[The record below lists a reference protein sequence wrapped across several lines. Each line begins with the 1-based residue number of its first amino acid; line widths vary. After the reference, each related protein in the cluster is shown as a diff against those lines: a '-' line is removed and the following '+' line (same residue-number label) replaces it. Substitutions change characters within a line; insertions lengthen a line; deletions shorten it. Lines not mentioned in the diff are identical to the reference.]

1 MVKKTLRD
9 ILSIKTFESILD
21 ENDFFNNGVKIH
33 DKEIQKRPYR
43 YELINY
49 LLSLRV
55 DDNPTYLE
63 IGVRNPAKNFNKI
76 NCKTK
81 YSVDPGIEFKENPVD
96 FKFTSDVFF
105 QKLSEGE
112 ILSKDLKFDVIF
124 IDGLH
129 LAEQVERDIINA
141 LNFIKDDGFIVLHDC
156 NPPTEYHAREEHQ
169 FNLSPARNTW
179 NGTVWKAFYKM
190 RFNQDISC
198 FCIDSDWGIG
208 VIHKSN
214 VVKPLKENINPFFE
228 FKTFEKHR
236 KVSLNLMDF
245 EEFKEL
251 IKNL

>member
-1 MVKKTLRD
+1 MVKKTLRK
-9 ILSIKTFESILD
+9 ILPVKTFESILD
-21 ENDFFNNGVKIH
+21 ENEFYNNGVKIH
-33 DKEIQKRPYR
+33 DKETQKRPFR
-43 YELINY
+43 YDLINY
-49 LLSLRV
+49 LLSLKV
-55 DDNPTYLE
+55 DNNSTYLE
-63 IGVRNPAKNFNKI
+63 IGVRNPSVNFNKI

-112 ILSKDLKFDVIF
+112 ILSRDIKFDVIF

-141 LNFIKDDGFIVLHDC
+141 LRFIKDDGFIVLHDC
-156 NPPTEYHAREEHQ
+156 NPPSEYHAREEHT
-169 FNLSPARNTW
+169 FTLSPARNTW

-208 VIHKSN
+208 VINKTKIVSH
-214 VVKPLKENINPFFE
+214 LTENINPFFE
-228 FKTFEKHR
+228 YKTFEKNR
-236 KVSLNLMDF
+236 KVSLNLMSF

-251 IKNL
+251 INSI